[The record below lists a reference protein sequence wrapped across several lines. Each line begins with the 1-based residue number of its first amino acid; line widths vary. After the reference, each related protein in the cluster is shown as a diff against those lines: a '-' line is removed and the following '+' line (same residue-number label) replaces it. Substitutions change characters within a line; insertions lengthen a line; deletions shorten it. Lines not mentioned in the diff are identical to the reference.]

1 VPVKDVIE
9 GKSLSLWN
17 RIAVA
22 AFCWSVSASLFAAQ
36 ISGTVTNGTT
46 HKPAAGNEVVL
57 LSLDG
62 GMNEVTHTTS
72 DSGGHFSIDMP
83 DASAPHLLRVNY
95 QGVNYF
101 SSAPLGAAVADI
113 TIYNAAKQVEGIFED
128 ARVFRM
134 QTSQKQLEVS
144 VSYTLRNESQPPR
157 TKWDAETFTVDL
169 PPGAQLVE
177 STATGPGG
185 MPLATSPTP
194 TGKKNGYALEFP
206 IRPGQTRFQVLY
218 NLPYSGSYEF
228 NFTPESQLSE
238 LGVVLPKAMQF
249 TGLSRSFSQDADE
262 AGMAV
267 FYVKNVPAHEQ
278 VRFSVAG
285 EGAAP
290 REAQGEEAAQSAP
303 ASTPLSDAA
312 GTRSSAFWYLLAGMI
327 VLVAGGAFWLWHRS
341 AGPSQEQERTTSAA
355 KRHAKAHRSGGPAS
369 EENDSQESMLDALK
383 DELFQLEQDR
393 LEGKISAEE
402 YAQSKAGIDALI
414 RRQLKKNR

>member
-1 VPVKDVIE
+1 MT
-9 GKSLSLWN
+9 LRN
-17 RIAVA
+17 RIAIV
-22 AFCWSVSASLFAAQ
+22 AFCWSVSATLFAAQ

-62 GMNEVTHTTS
+62 GMNEVAHTTS
-72 DSGGHFSIDMP
+72 DSGGHFTIDVP

-101 SSAPLGAAVADI
+101 SSAPPGAAVADI

-128 ARVFRM
+128 ARVFRV
-134 QTSQKQLEVS
+134 QATQKQLEVS
-144 VSYTLRNESQPPR
+144 VSYALRNESQPPR
-157 TKWDAETFTVDL
+157 TKWNTETFTVDL
-169 PPGAQLVE
+169 PQGAQLVDA
-177 STATGPGG
+177 TATGPGG

-228 NFTPESQLSE
+228 NFAPDSQLSE
-238 LGVVLPKAMQF
+238 LGILLPKSMQF

-285 EGAAP
+285 EGMAP
-290 REAQGEEAAQSAP
+290 REAQGEEATQSAP
-303 ASTPLSDAA
+303 ASTPLPEIA
-312 GTRSSAFWYLLAGMI
+312 GTRSGAFWYVLAGII
-327 VLVAGGAFWLWHRS
+327 VLVAGGVFWLWRRT
-341 AGPSQEQERTTSAA
+341 AGSSQEQARAA
-355 KRHAKAHRSGGPAS
+355 SDEKRGVKTRRSGGSAS
-369 EENDSQESMLDALK
+369 EEAGSQESMLDALK
-383 DELFQLEQDR
+383 DELFQLERDR
-393 LEGKISAEE
+393 LDGKISAEE
-402 YAQSKAGIDALI
+402 YKQSKAGIDALI
-414 RRQLKKNR
+414 RRQLKKSG